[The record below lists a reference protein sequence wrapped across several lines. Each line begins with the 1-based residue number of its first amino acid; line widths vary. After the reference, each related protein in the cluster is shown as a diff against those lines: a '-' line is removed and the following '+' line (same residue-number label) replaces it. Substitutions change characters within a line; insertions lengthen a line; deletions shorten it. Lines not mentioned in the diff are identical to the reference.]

1 MHTLRLKHWLKL
13 TCAWAGCFALVSIVT
28 ALVVDRQSPPLK
40 YLSLVI
46 AIGALVA
53 TLQYRRDLSLSVQES
68 LKPWFLSL
76 IWMVAFVFLGLTF
89 DVDTL
94 EFGAR
99 CLLASGIGLVFS
111 SLCLVPLPWVISSFG
126 PSRFAP

>member
-13 TCAWAGCFALVSIVT
+13 TCVWSGCFALVMIVT
-28 ALVVDRQSPPLK
+28 AFVVARQSPPVK
-40 YLSLVI
+40 YLSLGI

-53 TLQYRRDLSLSVQES
+53 TLQYRRDLALSVRES
-68 LKPWFLSL
+68 LKPWSLSL
-76 IWMVAFVFLGLTF
+76 IWMVGFVFVGLTF

-94 EFGAR
+94 AFGAR
-99 CLLASGIGLVFS
+99 CLLACGIGLAFS